1 MKSIQIKKIQLELIQ
16 GDITCQSDMEAIVN
30 AANAWLRAGGGV
42 SGAIHHAAG
51 PELEKSGQLLAPIK
65 VGHAVITPAHLL
77 PNKYVIHC
85 LGPVYG
91 VDNPSDVLLAD
102 CFKNALK
109 ICEEQNISSIAFPAI
124 STGIFGFPKKEAAWI
139 SLQTI
144 ADLCP
149 SLKKVK
155 TIRFVLFTDSDL
167 DIFSN
172 VLSRFEAK

>member
-1 MKSIQIKKIQLELIQ
+1 MKSIQIKKIQVELIQ
-16 GDITCQSDMEAIVN
+16 GDITRQADIEAIVN
-30 AANAWLRAGGGV
+30 ASNAWLRAGGGV
-42 SGAIHHAAG
+42 SGAIHNAAG

-65 VGHAVITPAHLL
+65 PGKAVITPAHLL

-91 VDNPSDVLLAD
+91 VDNPSDVLLAE
-102 CFKNALK
+102 CFINALK
-109 ICEEQNISSIAFPAI
+109 ICEEKNITSVAFPAI
-124 STGIFGFPKKEAAWI
+124 STGIFGYPKKEAAWI

-144 ADLCP
+144 VDLCP

-155 TIRFVLFTDSDL
+155 TIRFVLFSDSDL

-172 VLSRFEAK
+172 TLSHFEVK